1 VIAFETFYAAP
12 ELLTKHAAVLMIG
25 GPLIGAAAAA
35 LAPNSRGAWMISVG
49 GAVFAAW
56 MALAVAGEVARR
68 EVVDYAIGGFLPP
81 LGIAFRI
88 DGLGAT
94 MALLVSFMG
103 VLAALYSGHALDA
116 EVRTEKHPLV
126 QAALLL
132 CIAGMLGVVATGD
145 AFNAFV
151 FLEIASVSGYA
162 LVAVGGRNDRRALPA
177 AFNYLIMGTI
187 GATFYVVGVGFLFGA
202 TGTLNMADIAGR
214 VATLTDNRGVQVGF
228 SFIVVGLG
236 LKAAMFPLHGWLPGA
251 YAYGPS
257 LVTVFLA
264 AVATKVGI
272 YLLIRFAFG
281 VFDPVDGFVQTFT
294 AFVLAPLAA
303 VAAITCSIQAAF
315 GTEIRRM
322 LAFSSVAQV
331 GLILIGMSMG
341 SAAGVAAGLLMLLA
355 HSLMKAPMFMALG
368 GAVVGLRARTLADF
382 AGAGRDAPW
391 TMAAFAIA
399 AASLVG
405 VPFTAGFLAKWRL
418 MEAGLQGGHVW
429 VVVAIAVTSLLTLT
443 YVARIIEALFV
454 RPAPASGERAKEAPF
469 GVLVPLWI
477 LALTSVWFGI
487 DASLPE
493 GLASAGAAAL
503 VGALP

>member
-1 VIAFETFYAAP
+1 
-12 ELLTKHAAVLMIG
+12 
-25 GPLIGAAAAA
+25 
-35 LAPNSRGAWMISVG
+35 
-49 GAVFAAW
+49 
-56 MALAVAGEVARR
+56 
-68 EVVDYAIGGFLPP
+68 
-81 LGIAFRI
+81 
-88 DGLGAT
+88 
-94 MALLVSFMG
+94 
-103 VLAALYSGHALDA
+103 
-116 EVRTEKHPLV
+116 
-126 QAALLL
+126 
-132 CIAGMLGVVATGD
+132 
-145 AFNAFV
+145 
-151 FLEIASVSGYA
+151 
-162 LVAVGGRNDRRALPA
+162 
-177 AFNYLIMGTI
+177 MGTI

-214 VATLTDNRGVQVGF
+214 VATLTDNRGVQAGF

-331 GLILIGMSMG
+331 GLILLGMSMG

-493 GLASAGAAAL
+493 GLASAGARRAGSAGARSGTAGRRPPRPPTACAARWD
-503 VGALP
+503 GAARRAGASPPSRTRGRAPRAPRPACATPARSSQSAPPARWCRAASARAPR